1 MKEDGLGQSNAL
13 RNLQIEIDQ
22 LNVAKSDLEM
32 NEVTLEETIKGL
44 NDTLQIKRDVIK
56 DLQHD
61 LKASETDNMN
71 LKDQLIN
78 LKNVLSERDFDL
90 QSSKEDAA
98 K

>member
-32 NEVTLEETIKGL
+32 NEVNLEETIKGL

>member
-1 MKEDGLGQSNAL
+1 MKE
-13 RNLQIEIDQ
+13 
-22 LNVAKSDLEM
+22 M
-32 NEVTLEETIKGL
+32 NMEETIKGL
-44 NDTLQIKRDVIK
+44 NDTLQIKRDIIK

-78 LKNVLSERDFDL
+78 LKNLLSDREFDL
-90 QSSKEDAA
+90 QGSREDAA